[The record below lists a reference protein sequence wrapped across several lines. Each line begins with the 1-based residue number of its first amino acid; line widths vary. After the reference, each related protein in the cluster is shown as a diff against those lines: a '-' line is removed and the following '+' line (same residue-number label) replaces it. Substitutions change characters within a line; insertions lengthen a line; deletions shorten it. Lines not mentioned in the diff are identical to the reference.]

1 MVECEA
7 MSAAASQV
15 TTIEMSEDG
24 TLVLPLEVREAL
36 KISGCERFTFV
47 VDPELGSVTLWVFDD
62 EEWLYTP
69 ENVASLEAGLADIR
83 AGRVR
88 PSSEEELRRL
98 APCE

>member
-1 MVECEA
+1 MKA
-7 MSAAASQV
+7 MNAPASQV

-47 VDPELGSVTLWVFDD
+47 VDEEMGSVTLWVFDD

-69 ENVASLEAGLADIR
+69 ENMASLERGLADSA

-88 PSSEEELRRL
+88 PSSEEELRSL
-98 APCE
+98 APCD